1 MILLR
6 SLRGVRDFVVIW
18 LILGTPA
25 LSSFGEPPVWPQW
38 RGPTRDSHITGPEWP
53 STLKGDALQRLWR
66 VELGAGYSGPVVAA
80 DRVFVVE
87 TKDKEREI
95 VRALDRK
102 NGKELWRAEWEAS
115 ITVPAYARGNGE
127 WVKATPAYDGDALYV
142 PGMRD
147 VLVCLDASTGKE
159 RWRIDFVQRYKTPI
173 PPYGFVCSPLV
184 DGDAVYVQAAAALV
198 KLDRKTGRVRWRVLE
213 YKSSPNGTA
222 VSSPVM
228 ATLAGK
234 RQLVVQHPKQ
244 LVGVD
249 PDSGEVLWSET
260 VPAFRSINIITPT
273 IYKDS
278 VLTSAFGGRTFLV
291 TIAKEGDHF
300 TATAAWTNKAQ
311 GYMSSP
317 VIVGGHAYMHLRN
330 QRVTCLDL
338 KTGEEAW
345 TTEKT
350 FGKYWSM
357 VVTKDRVLAL
367 DQSGTLY
374 LFRATPEQFDL
385 IDERE
390 ISSDETWGHLAVC
403 GDELY
408 VRELNAIAVYRWRS
422 RR

>member
-6 SLRGVRDFVVIW
+6 SLRGVRYLVVVW
-18 LILGTPA
+18 LILGNAA

-66 VELGAGYSGPVVAA
+66 VGLGPGYSGPVVAA
-80 DRVFVVE
+80 DRIFVVE